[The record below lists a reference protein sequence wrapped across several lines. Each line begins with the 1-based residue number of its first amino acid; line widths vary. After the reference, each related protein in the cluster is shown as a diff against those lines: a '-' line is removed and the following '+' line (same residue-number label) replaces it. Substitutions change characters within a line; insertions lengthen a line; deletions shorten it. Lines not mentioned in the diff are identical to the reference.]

1 MEHPSMG
8 YLEEMIWIAGAIIG
22 TFLLVKLSSYILKRA
37 FHRAAQKM
45 KMDPTNYIFLK
56 NTINFFVV
64 IVGVIFLFNKIP
76 ELKRVGSAM
85 LAGAAILT
93 AAIGFAAQQAVGNII
108 SGIFIILF
116 KPFRVGD
123 SIALSDGN
131 KGIIEDITLR
141 HTVMRDPE
149 NKSIIIP
156 NSTINSATIVNATF
170 VDQPVCAFIEVGI
183 GYNVNINRA
192 IICMQEETMQHP
204 LLIDHRT
211 AEDKAQ
217 DKPQVI
223 VRVMS
228 LGDSSITL
236 RAWAWA
242 GNSGNAFVMKCDLLK
257 AIKERFDQEGIEIPY
272 PYRNVIVKKDEV

>member
-1 MEHPSMG
+1 MERAPMG
-8 YLEEMIWIAGAIIG
+8 YLQEMIWIAGAIVG

-45 KMDPTNYIFLK
+45 KMDPTNYTFLK

-64 IVGVIFLFNKIP
+64 IVGMIFLFNKIP
-76 ELKRVGSAM
+76 ELKRIGSAM

-123 SIALSDGN
+123 SIVLSDGN
-131 KGIIEDITLR
+131 QGIIEDITLR

-170 VDQPVCAFIEVGI
+170 ADQAVCAFIELGI
-183 GYNVNINRA
+183 GYNANIDRA
-192 IICMQEETMQHP
+192 IVCMQEEAMRHP
-204 LLIDHRT
+204 LLIDRRS
-211 AEDKAQ
+211 EEEKAQ
-217 DKPQVI
+217 GKPQVI
-223 VRVMS
+223 VRVMA
-228 LGDSSITL
+228 LDNSSIKL

-242 GNSGNAFVMKCDLLK
+242 SNNGNAFVMKCDLLK
-257 AIKERFDQEGIEIPY
+257 AIKERFDREGIEIPY
-272 PYRNVIVKKDEV
+272 PYQNVVIKKNEI